1 MISPEELKILRSFAE
16 RISPDDSGAHNNLA
30 IVYYNKGLYDEAVD
44 QLEKALKIDP
54 NFVLAR
60 NNLDIILKKTGRLEA
75 KVERLARGIDREPYD
90 EVKTLELADT
100 YRKLNRY
107 SQSIIFYR
115 KVLDFNQGSFEGH
128 YGLGITLKLL
138 GKYDD
143 ALEEV
148 KKALEIKISPEVY
161 KTLGEVYFNKG
172 VVDLA
177 IKNFQESIS
186 LDPSSAE
193 GHFLLGFALGEKGK
207 INESLEQ
214 VKKAIALNPA
224 LAQFEPN
231 LPIDIKEHKGH
242 WEFLKEQ
249 LGTPKVSEN
258 EYQVH
263 YNLGMTYRNKGLFDE
278 AKREFDECRKLNADN
293 PDLHLALG
301 EVNLFLNKFDEA
313 IKHLECAY
321 DSDFDSSQCTNALG
335 VGFCLKAKFQIAVD
349 WFQKALALQKD
360 FVLPLNN
367 LGVCFYNQNKIEEAL
382 QYYKKAVA
390 GGSSDASYNL
400 GMHYLKNGDYENAL
414 KLFSGETADEKFGKG
429 LVFVESGKNEE
440 AVEFFKKVLSLAPNH
455 AGAYYNMGFIY
466 TKLGKFKE
474 GLDYIRKGIEIEPN
488 YEKDKFRLSLEPE
501 LAGFG
506 PYYSAGTGK
515 GIQFE
520 KPKDEVHVLEIPSAD
535 NYITNAESYLERN
548 EFENALSMVDEAL
561 KLEPEWSKAVVLKAQ
576 ILFNTGNAED
586 ALSFLRNYTK
596 NHPQDYEVMVKL
608 GKILQKLGNLH
619 EAKEIFRRLTK
630 IDSKNV
636 EWLSDLASIYCEMNE
651 LDEAIS
657 VYGKMYEMSK
667 TNVAANLG
675 FLKVYTKKR
684 DFDKVKPYLDFL
696 NEEHPDIYDFNVLA
710 GIYYLEKNDRTKS
723 GQYFQKA
730 IELDASKALPYY
742 HLGLIQVQKGDFE
755 NACDNWKK
763 ALLLSPDKELTKKIK
778 HCLKITVELSE
789 FLRNEAER

>member
-1 MISPEELKILRSFAE
+1 MISPEELRILKSFAE
-16 RISPDDSGAHNNLA
+16 RIPPDDSGAHNNLA

-115 KVLDFNQGSFEGH
+115 KVLDYNQGSFEAH

-148 KKALEIKISPEVY
+148 KRALEIKIAPEVY
-161 KTLGEVYFNKG
+161 KTLGEIYFNKG

-186 LDPSSAE
+186 LDSLSAE

-207 INESLEQ
+207 IKESLEQ

-231 LPIDIKEHKGH
+231 LPIDIKEHKSH

-278 AKREFDECRKLNADN
+278 AKREFDECRKLNADH

-301 EVNLFLNKFDEA
+301 EVNLFLHKFDEA
-313 IKHLECAY
+313 VKHLERAY
-321 DSDFDSSQCTNALG
+321 ESDFDSAQCTNALG
-335 VGFCLKAKFQIAVD
+335 VAYCLESELKDATE

-360 FVLPLNN
+360 FAAALNN
-367 LGVCFYNQNKIEEAL
+367 LGVCLFNQDKVEEAL
-382 QYYKKAVA
+382 QCYKKAIDI
-390 GGSSDASYNL
+390 GSSESSYNL
-400 GMHYLKNGDYENAL
+400 GMHYLKNGDYDSAL
-414 KLFSGETADEKFGKG
+414 KLFGGKTADEQFGKG
-429 LVFVESGKNEE
+429 LVYAESGKNEE
-440 AVEFFKKVLSLAPNH
+440 AIECFKKVLSLAPNH
-455 AGAYYNMGFIY
+455 AGAYYNMGFIS

-501 LAGFG
+501 LASFG
-506 PYYSAGTGK
+506 PYYSSGAGQGMQLGAVK
-515 GIQFE
+515 EDI
-520 KPKDEVHVLEIPSAD
+520 PVLEVPNAA
-535 NYITNAESYLERN
+535 NYIDNAEKYLERN
-548 EFENALSMVDEAL
+548 EFENALTMVDEAL
-561 KLEPEWSKAVVLKAQ
+561 KLEPQWSKAVVLKAQ
-576 ILFNTGNAED
+576 ILFDTGNAED
-586 ALSFLRNYTK
+586 ALNFLRNYTK
-596 NHPQDYEVMVKL
+596 RYPKDHEVRGTL
-608 GKILQKLGNLH
+608 ARILQKSGDLY
-619 EAKEIFRRLTK
+619 EAKEIFQELVK
-630 IDSKNV
+630 IDSKNI
-636 EWLSDLASIYCEMNE
+636 EWLSSLADIFYEMNE
-651 LDEAIS
+651 LDEALS
-657 VYGKMYEMSK
+657 VYRRIYEMNSS
-667 TNVAANLG
+667 NVAANLG
-675 FLKVYTKKR
+675 FLKIYTKKK
-684 DFDKVKPYLDFL
+684 DFDKVIPYFDFL
-696 NEEHPDIYDFNVLA
+696 NENHPDIYEFNVLA
-710 GIYYLEKNDRTKS
+710 GIYHSEKNDRTKS
-723 GQYFQKA
+723 GEYFQKA
-730 IELDASKALPYY
+730 IELDASKAFPYY
-742 HLGLIQVQKGDFE
+742 HLGLVQVQKGDFE
-755 NACDNWKK
+755 SACDNWKK
-763 ALLLSPDKELTKKIK
+763 ALLLSPEKELAKKIK

-789 FLRNEAER
+789 FLQKEAEP